1 MSQTKVLLV
10 NYQNQYADL
19 YGVDLWDEAAGQEE
33 DLETYV
39 KNLTLTELA
48 DIYTMD
54 LIAQEKEIELSD
66 GEKEQAQQA
75 SEEYFDSLSEKEKA
89 YMDISQKEMTELYER
104 YALAQKDLWNF
115 NRRGYA
121 GK

>member
-1 MSQTKVLLV
+1 MQ
-10 NYQNQYADL
+10 DL

-54 LIAQEKEIELSD
+54 LIAQEKEIELSV

-89 YMDISQKEMTELYER
+89 YMDISQK
-104 YALAQKDLWNF
+104 
-115 NRRGYA
+115 
-121 GK
+121 